1 MLLAVFRKAVRAGFP
16 SPADDYL
23 DAPIDLSRALI
34 QNAPA
39 TFIMTVAGDSAIDAG
54 IFDGSLITVDRS
66 LRPRDG
72 DPVVVD
78 VNGERSVKI
87 FRLVGGRSCLAF
99 AFGEERPTAFFA
111 GIWARQWTS
120 VRKVKSGEETI
131 DLFAFLTTDPN
142 AEVGAIHPK
151 AMPVILTTPEEC
163 EAWMT
168 APWEQA
174 KVLQRPLQNG
184 SLDIVARG
192 VKKDGESDT
201 LGGFTTAG
209 GA

>member
-1 MLLAVFRKAVRAGFP
+1 MLTHPAVIGPPAFLPVYRKPVRAGFP

-34 QNAPA
+34 KNAPA

-99 AFGEERPTAFFA
+99 GNRRYPDYDPGPNADIEIFGVITN
-111 GIWARQWTS
+111 S
-120 VRKVKSGEETI
+120 VRR
-131 DLFAFLTTDPN
+131 F
-142 AEVGAIHPK
+142 
-151 AMPVILTTPEEC
+151 
-163 EAWMT
+163 
-168 APWEQA
+168 
-174 KVLQRPLQNG
+174 R
-184 SLDIVARG
+184 R
-192 VKKDGESDT
+192 
-201 LGGFTTAG
+201 
-209 GA
+209 